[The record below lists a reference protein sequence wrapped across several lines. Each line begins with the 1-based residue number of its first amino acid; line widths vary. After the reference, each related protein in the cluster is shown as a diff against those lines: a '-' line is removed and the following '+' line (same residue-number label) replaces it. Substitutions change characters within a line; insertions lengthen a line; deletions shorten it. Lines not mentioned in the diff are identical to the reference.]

1 MKIKIISFCI
11 LLTSIIVSCKKEN
24 LTDGLNQNNSNN
36 SNNSYVAILNK
47 VLTDDQSTYEYQYND
62 SNLVTQEKSKFD
74 FTSHHYNNKGQL
86 ATTDFYGND
95 DVLSSVQ
102 LVFQTAINKTDWIT
116 PVNGKKSGTIT
127 YEYDTNG
134 KLIKTTNLTP
144 SSAVIEH
151 SDFIYNSSN
160 KISKQTMYWGDI
172 ATGYIDYSYDG
183 SGNLVKEMLYNL
195 PSTGDAEL
203 ITTTTY
209 AFDSNLNPF
218 KYTSKLMIP
227 GISTNANNIIKETY
241 TIHVGANQGADKVQI
256 TETTYEYNGMGYPIS
271 KNGNITYIY
280 K

>member
-11 LLTSIIVSCKKEN
+11 LLTSIIVSCKKTN
-24 LTDGLNQNNSNN
+24 LSDGLNQNNP
-36 SNNSYVAILNK
+36 NNSYVAILNK

-95 DVLSSVQ
+95 DILSSVQ
-102 LVFQTAINKTDWIT
+102 QVFQTAINKTDWIT
-116 PVNGKKSGTIT
+116 PANGKKAGTIT

-134 KLIKTTNLTP
+134 QLIKTTNLTP
-144 SSAVIEH
+144 SSAVREY
-151 SDFIYNSSN
+151 SDFSYNSSN
-160 KISKQTMYWGDI
+160 KINKQTMYWGDI

-195 PSTGDAEL
+195 PSTGNAEL
-203 ITTTTY
+203 ITTITY
-209 AFDSNLNPF
+209 AFDSNPNPF
-218 KYTSKLMIP
+218 KYTSKLLIP
-227 GISTNANNIIKETY
+227 GISTNPNNIIKETY
-241 TIHVGANQGADKVQI
+241 TIHVSPDQGTDKVQI
-256 TETTYEYNGMGYPIS
+256 TATTYEYNGMGYPIS
-271 KNGNITYIY
+271 KDGNITYIY